1 MRRICLFFCKIEQPI
16 CFYQI
21 LYKHQM
27 SDNKNKNNSKSDYN
41 ALLSRLKKREEDR
54 VKIEKELKALFPIK
68 VKKI

>member
-1 MRRICLFFCKIEQPI
+1 
-16 CFYQI
+16 
-21 LYKHQM
+21 M
-27 SDNKNKNNSKSDYN
+27 SDNKNKSNSKPDYN